1 MNVQC
6 AYLITDV
13 QQSPA
18 SHDEEGKK
26 IEQVKKICG
35 VPADGYLDGTISN
48 FITVKFRPG
57 RRFLTPSI

>member
-35 VPADGYLDGTISN
+35 VPADGYLDGTSYCVGHLLKVQIE
-48 FITVKFRPG
+48 
-57 RRFLTPSI
+57 